1 MPTMKRRTSN
11 LEPRTVSLQP
21 RTSNLEPQTS
31 NSGKAGNWLA
41 GLGVG
46 LASSLLI
53 AELAVAIPQDKPPI
67 APAYPSRAETRP
79 SPLPNPMGYVSDH
92 AGVIDP
98 AWKERIRSVCQDLER
113 KTGVEMVVVTVPST
127 KPYATAKDYAAA
139 LYQRWGIGTAQKEHG
154 VLVLAVIE
162 SRRATV
168 TLGKSMVPI
177 ITPAIVKEVGGKY
190 LEPAFRQGQF
200 EEGLYRA
207 AVALASASQHVQEGE
222 PPRHK
227 LKGFGIFLTVTM
239 SLGALWF
246 LWWISRPDLRH
257 PYGRLRRGEYWGS
270 GQGGFGSNLGGFGG
284 GMSGEGL
291 K

>member
-1 MPTMKRRTSN
+1 
-11 LEPRTVSLQP
+11 
-21 RTSNLEPQTS
+21 
-31 NSGKAGNWLA
+31 
-41 GLGVG
+41 
-46 LASSLLI
+46 LASSLL
-53 AELAVAIPQDKPPI
+53 AAGLAVAVPQDKPSI
-67 APAYPSRAETRP
+67 APTHPGRAETRP
-79 SPLPNPMGYVSDH
+79 LPLPNPMGYVSDH

-127 KPYATAKDYAAA
+127 KPYATARDYAEA

-154 VLVLAVIE
+154 MLVLAVVDPSAVRQAHRPE
-162 SRRATV
+162 PGRGTGSGQATV
-168 TLGKSMVPI
+168 TLGKSMLPI
-177 ITPAIVKEVGGKY
+177 ITPKIMAEVGSKY
-190 LEPAFRQGQF
+190 LEPAFRNAKF
-200 EEGLYRA
+200 EQGLYRA
-207 AVALASASQHVQEGE
+207 VVALASASQNVQEGE
-222 PPRHK
+222 PSRHK
-227 LKGFGIFLTVTM
+227 LKGFGIFLTVAM

-270 GQGGFGSNLGGFGG
+270 GQGGFGSNFGGFGG

>member
-1 MPTMKRRTSN
+1 MNR
-11 LEPRTVSLQP
+11 LLCLIGLVLF
-21 RTSNLEPQTS
+21 LAPQ
-31 NSGKAGNWLA
+31 AAFAL
-41 GLGVG
+41 
-46 LASSLLI
+46 
-53 AELAVAIPQDKPPI
+53 PQDKPPI
-67 APAYPSRAETRP
+67 APPYPRRAETR
-79 SPLPNPMGYVSDH
+79 SSLLPNPMGYVSDH

-113 KTGVEMVVVTVPST
+113 KTGVEMVVVTVRSI
-127 KPYATAKDYAAA
+127 KPFATAQDYAAA
-139 LYQRWGIGTAQKEHG
+139 LYQRWGIGTAQQEHG

-162 SRRATV
+162 SRQATV

-177 ITPAIVKEVGGKY
+177 ITPAIVKEVGNKY
-190 LEPAFRQGQF
+190 LEPAFRQAQY

-207 AVALASASQHVQEGE
+207 AVALASASQNVQMGE
-222 PPRHK
+222 PSRHK
-227 LKGFGIFLTVTM
+227 LKGFGIFLTVSM

-270 GQGGFGSNLGGFGG
+270 GQGGFGNNFGGFGG

-291 K
+291 R

>member
-1 MPTMKRRTSN
+1 MN
-11 LEPRTVSLQP
+11 LSRFLIVFALILLPQLAFGLPQG
-21 RTSNLEPQTS
+21 NL
-31 NSGKAGNWLA
+31 
-41 GLGVG
+41 
-46 LASSLLI
+46 
-53 AELAVAIPQDKPPI
+53 PI
-67 APAYPSRAETRP
+67 APAYPGRAEMRP

-92 AGVIDP
+92 AGVINP

-113 KTGVEMVVVTVPST
+113 KTGVEMVVVTVPTT

-162 SRRATV
+162 GRQATV
-168 TLGKSMVPI
+168 TLGKSMLPI
-177 ITPAIVKEVGGKY
+177 ITPRVVEEVGSKY
-190 LEPAFRQGQF
+190 LEPAFRNARF

-207 AVALASASQHVQEGE
+207 VVALASVSQNVQEGE
-222 PPRHK
+222 PSRHK

-246 LWWISRPDLRH
+246 LWLISRPDLRH

-270 GQGGFGSNLGGFGG
+270 GQGGFGGAFGGFGG